1 MRAKVLRDPL
11 VQYYQSL
18 NWYGNIDELA
28 ALVRGGAVTP
38 SKLFTNHNALGQLT
52 NHNTFRF
59 SEGGPSSNLER
70 IEPFVPGWG
79 ERYCN
84 NVNYVKSNAIFLN
97 HQAWEHLLVHPQ
109 NKIQNQHFVKEHNR
123 TLLRGGG
130 STVLLPTFFKTYYCV
145 CSRRKTLIQVWNNL
159 RVSKW

>member
-1 MRAKVLRDPL
+1 MCAKVLRDPL
-11 VQYYQSL
+11 VQYYQGL

-38 SKLFTNHNALGQLT
+38 SKLFANHNALGQLT

-97 HQAWEHLLVHPQ
+97 HQAWEHLLVLPQ
-109 NKIQNQHFVKEHNR
+109 NKIHSNILQNI
-123 TLLRGGG
+123 LL
-130 STVLLPTFFKTYYCV
+130 CV
-145 CSRRKTLIQVWNNL
+145 QQKKDTDTGLEQL
-159 RVSKW
+159 EGE